1 MPAGGDFWLLS
12 RGTVALDLSDLTAGP
27 FSSLSGINPEFQPV
41 PFPHEHGEEFRV
53 IKRFAPIALVLA
65 AACHGSDGTGPKG
78 PRSDISTMAVGEVRL
93 LDPTDIPNGI
103 DLPAGNGAR
112 DYLIVVGNTN
122 NLHDVVAN
130 YVVKADRSPTTAF
143 GLEAAA
149 DMAASR
155 YSLQLG
161 DVPFARTPQQAVDNK
176 VRAFERSGLTLRSR
190 GNPLDIGSRFS
201 IRRSAQVSAASVP
214 AVGDVINLKVPN
226 ASTSNL
232 CNNFFNTQA
241 VVASVSTRA
250 ILAVDTLDGPPA
262 TLFTQAVMDSI
273 TNEFDNVTYPTD
285 ASYYNNPTDV
295 DANGHIIL
303 LFTGQINKLTP
314 PNTSGGF
321 VGGFFFAGDFFPPA
335 DQGGGPNTFCPES
348 NQAEIF
354 YLLSPDPTG
363 RFGNVRS
370 TSSVRQGTRGTIA
383 HEFQHMINAGKRFE
397 NPAVTSFEST
407 WLDEALAHF
416 AEDAVGR
423 VQRGFGDLQTL
434 AFTDVLPCNSPCS
447 EANDFNAF
455 FFQNL
460 ARLTYWMDKPDQFAP
475 FSRMADTSLAV
486 RGAAW
491 AIVRY
496 AADNY
501 SDGLPRTFTR
511 ALAAGPDTGVKNF
524 AAAAKVPIDTLV
536 KGWLVSMYA
545 DHLGVPNL
553 PAQYQYR
560 SYNFRSVMP
569 PVARSVLNQST
580 AAYPLRV
587 QSVGSG
593 NDNISA
599 QNKSGSGTF
608 YRLTVASGAGAK
620 NVKIVD
626 AQGNNASFIGEH
638 VYVLR
643 VQ

>member
-1 MPAGGDFWLLS
+1 
-12 RGTVALDLSDLTAGP
+12 
-27 FSSLSGINPEFQPV
+27 
-41 PFPHEHGEEFRV
+41 V
-53 IKRFAPIALVLA
+53 IKRIAPIALILA
-65 AACHGSDGTGPKG
+65 AACHSDGTGPKG
-78 PRSDISTMAVGEVRL
+78 PLSDISTMAVGEVRL
-93 LDPTDIPNGI
+93 LNPIDMANGI
-103 DLPAGNGAR
+103 DLPAGNGGR

-122 NLHDVVAN
+122 STHDVVSN
-130 YVVKADRSPTTAF
+130 YVVTADRSPTTTF

-155 YSLQLG
+155 YNLQLG
-161 DVPFARTPQQAVDNK
+161 EVPFARTPQQAIDNK
-176 VRAFERSGLTLRSR
+176 VRAFERSGLTLESR
-190 GNPLDIGSRFS
+190 GNPLGVGSRFS
-201 IRRSAQVSAASVP
+201 IRRSAQVSAAPVP
-214 AVGDVINLKVPN
+214 AVGDVIKLKVPD
-226 ASTSNL
+226 ASTDDL
-232 CNNFFNTQA
+232 CNNFFTTQA

-250 ILAVDTLDGPPA
+250 ILVVDTLDGPPS
-262 TLFTQAVMDSI
+262 TLFTQA
-273 TNEFDNVTYPTD
+273 EFDNITAEFDNTTYPTD
-285 ASYYNNPTDV
+285 AAYYGNPTDV
-295 DANGHIIL
+295 DGNWHIIL
-303 LFTGQINKLTP
+303 LFSGRINQLTP

-321 VGGFFFAGDFFPPA
+321 IGGFFFAGDFFPPT

-363 RFGNVRS
+363 RFGNVRT

-383 HEFQHMINAGKRFE
+383 HEFQHMINAGNRFQ
-397 NPAVTSFEST
+397 NPAVTHFEST
-407 WLDEALAHF
+407 WLDEGLAHF

-423 VQRGFGDLQTL
+423 VQRNFGDLQTL
-434 AFTDVLPCNSPCS
+434 TFADVLPCNSPCS

-475 FSRMADTSLAV
+475 FSAMADTSLAV

-491 AIVRY
+491 AILRY

-501 SDGLPRTFTR
+501 SNGLPRALTK

-524 AAAAKVPIDTLV
+524 AAATKVPIDTLV

-587 QSVGSG
+587 QSIGSG
-593 NDNISA
+593 SDNIA
-599 QNKSGSGTF
+599 GQNKSGSGTY
-608 YRLTVASGAGAK
+608 YRLTVAAGAGAK
-620 NVKIVD
+620 KVQILD
-626 AQGNNASFIGEH
+626 AQGNNATFSGEH